1 MKQNDL
7 DDLIGSLRMEKLML
21 IKSKDRVTD
30 DIKIKAIEKKIVEV
44 NKEMKNLREKFKK
57 EKEKVR

>member
-1 MKQNDL
+1 MKQKEL

-57 EKEKVR
+57 EKESVR